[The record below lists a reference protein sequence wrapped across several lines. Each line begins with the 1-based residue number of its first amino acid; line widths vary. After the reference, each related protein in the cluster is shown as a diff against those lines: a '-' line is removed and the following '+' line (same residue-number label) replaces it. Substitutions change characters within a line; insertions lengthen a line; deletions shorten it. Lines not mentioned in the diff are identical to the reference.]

1 MFTSD
6 VLSPSLRT
14 VYSFEGPTIVYCRKK
29 ATTEDITRVLKSEW
43 MILSLPPS
51 VCVCVCISGL
61 GISCDTYHA
70 DISLSKRK
78 EVHHKFLRDELQ
90 VHTTPCTPF
99 LSLSLPP
106 CSV

>member
-1 MFTSD
+1 MFISS

-51 VCVCVCISGL
+51 VCV
-61 GISCDTYHA
+61 Y
-70 DISLSKRK
+70 
-78 EVHHKFLRDELQ
+78 Q
-90 VHTTPCTPF
+90 V
-99 LSLSLPP
+99 
-106 CSV
+106 